1 MIQSVGQRDGTVSVM
16 SMSWLEKEDIG
27 RNVGE
32 CVKQLGLD
40 KDHDD
45 PVSRSEGWHN
55 VHNVSE

>member
-1 MIQSVGQRDGTVSVM
+1 MSVM